1 MCYKKRRNFYYNSP
15 MDKVTTKKAQIIQQ
29 IAHYLIEDGLADIGL
44 RKLAAIADTSDR
56 MLIYY
61 FDTKDALIGEVL
73 HSIAAGFVGQL
84 DMLLGQHKRSGRVL
98 LNELLALSSTAPF
111 SAVIQ
116 LWFEVVG
123 LAARGQEPFTTSATA
138 IANNWLGWIESRL
151 VDPQPNQAIA
161 LFAEL
166 EGRLMLNLLGITM
179 LTHNVGNQSSTAKP

>member
-1 MCYKKRRNFYYNSP
+1 
-15 MDKVTTKKAQIIQQ
+15 MDKVTIKKAQIIQQ
-29 IAHYLIEDGLADIGL
+29 ITHYFINYGLADIGL

-61 FDTKDALIGEVL
+61 FDTKEALIGEVL

-84 DMLLGQHKRSGRVL
+84 DLLLGQHKRSGGVL
-98 LNELLALSSTAPF
+98 LNELLALSSTPPF

-123 LAARGQEPFTTSATA
+123 LAARGQEPFAASATA

-151 VDPQPNQAIA
+151 ADPQPNQAIA
-161 LFAEL
+161 LLVEL
-166 EGRLMLNLLGITM
+166 EGRLLLNLLGVTEKS
-179 LTHNVGNQSSTAKP
+179 VP